1 VVDRRPREPVPDGRR
16 GELVVSSLTSPALPL
31 IRFCTR
37 DVTAPLP
44 GTARAR
50 RPMGGNTGR
59 TDDMKIIRGV
69 NVLPSPVGEAMLEDY
84 HRRAG
89 VRVPNMRVHAAAHA
103 VIESQAALGDAL
115 PVRRAIQ
122 RLMDGG
128 LDRHEAVHAV
138 GSVLANTIF
147 EISKDR
153 EVSQEA
159 YNAEV
164 EKLTV

>member
-1 VVDRRPREPVPDGRR
+1 MDRYDPSQEPDAA
-16 GELVVSSLTSPALPL
+16 EWTAL
-31 IRFCTR
+31 
-37 DVTAPLP
+37 
-44 GTARAR
+44 
-50 RPMGGNTGR
+50 
-59 TDDMKIIRGV
+59 
-69 NVLPSPVGEAMLEDY
+69 SEAERIAFVEDY

-89 VRVPNMRVHAAAHA
+89 VRVPNMRVHAAAQA
-103 VIESQAALGDAL
+103 VIESQAALGDEL

-159 YNAEV
+159 YNAAV
-164 EKLTV
+164 EKLTVESWRRYLAEDGSIDGPPPAPKGPAKPRRRLFRG

>member
-1 VVDRRPREPVPDGRR
+1 MERYDPNQAPDPAEWKALSESERLA
-16 GELVVSSLTSPALPL
+16 LV
-31 IRFCTR
+31 
-37 DVTAPLP
+37 
-44 GTARAR
+44 
-50 RPMGGNTGR
+50 
-59 TDDMKIIRGV
+59 
-69 NVLPSPVGEAMLEDY
+69 EDY

-89 VRVPNMRVHAAAHA
+89 IRVPNMQVHAAMHA
-103 VIESQAALGDAL
+103 VIESQAALGDEL
-115 PVRRAIQ
+115 PVQRAIQ

-164 EKLTV
+164 EKLTVESWRRYLAEDGSMDDPPAAPQRPKKRRLFRG

>member
-1 VVDRRPREPVPDGRR
+1 MERYDPNQAPDPAEWTSLSESQRIA
-16 GELVVSSLTSPALPL
+16 LV
-31 IRFCTR
+31 
-37 DVTAPLP
+37 
-44 GTARAR
+44 
-50 RPMGGNTGR
+50 
-59 TDDMKIIRGV
+59 
-69 NVLPSPVGEAMLEDY
+69 EDY

-89 VRVPNMRVHAAAHA
+89 ISVPNMRVHAAAHA
-103 VIESQAALGDAL
+103 VIESQAALGDEL
-115 PVRRAIQ
+115 PVQRAIQ

-153 EVSQEA
+153 EVSQAA

-164 EKLTV
+164 EKLTVERWRRYLASEDGNMDDPAPKGPAKRRRLFRG